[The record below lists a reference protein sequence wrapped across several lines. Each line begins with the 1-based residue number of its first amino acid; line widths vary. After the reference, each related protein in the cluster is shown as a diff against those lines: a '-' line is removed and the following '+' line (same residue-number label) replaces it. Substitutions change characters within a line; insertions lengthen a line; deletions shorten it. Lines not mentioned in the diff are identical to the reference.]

1 MKLIYTEY
9 NLEIELY
16 ENQVIVLSV
25 ENSES
30 YSKLLRDMWGQTQ
43 GKEGKWVLLDKEK
56 KLKLSKE
63 LECIFNPFSLNC
75 NDRRILTKLYLEIK
89 QQSDIFFQ
97 EETMLLNTDINQFL
111 DKLLLQMPYALKY
124 SSDLEL
130 SDLLKIYKVE
140 IEYGEETIL
149 EQIVEYLRVMKK
161 ICRVNN
167 YVFVGLKQYLTVSE
181 LEKLYEYVF
190 YEKINLIIIESIHIP
205 LIDGEK
211 GWIID
216 KDLCIID
223 L

>member
-124 SSDLEL
+124 SPDLEL
-130 SDLLKIYKVE
+130 SDLLKIYNVE
-140 IEYGEETIL
+140 IECGEGTIL

>member
-149 EQIVEYLRVMKK
+149 EQIVEYLCVMKK

>member
-130 SDLLKIYKVE
+130 SDLLKIYNVE